1 MLMNAYS
8 HDDFVVAEKNG
19 DELVRKMES
28 SFIRSQETPMYTAF
42 SLPHHL
48 FHNLNPLSHAVVEDS
63 HSLKVH

>member
-1 MLMNAYS
+1 MNPYS
-8 HDDFVVAEKNG
+8 HDHSVMAERNG

-28 SFIRSQETPMYTAF
+28 NQETPMYTAF